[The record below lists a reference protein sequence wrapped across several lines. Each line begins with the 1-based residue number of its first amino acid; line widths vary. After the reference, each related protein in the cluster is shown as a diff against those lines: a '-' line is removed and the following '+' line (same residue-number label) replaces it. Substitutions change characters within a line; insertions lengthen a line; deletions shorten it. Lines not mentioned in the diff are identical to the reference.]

1 MFRLRLCVLSLF
13 VVCSAAHAS
22 ARTDL
27 LAHLNA
33 IKSFQANFTQA
44 RFVGGQ
50 KQVNTGKVW
59 IQKPEK
65 FKWQV
70 LTPNKQLLISN
81 GVTLYQ
87 VDPLLHQAIKH
98 QVKTLGATPMQLL
111 SGQAVKVLSGFNVI
125 FKKGVYGLIPK
136 TKQSVIQGMALSFKN
151 QQLAVLDFKN
161 ALGQTTV
168 IHFNDVK
175 QNQPIAP
182 STFVFHAPKGMLI
195 VE

>member
-1 MFRLRLCVLSLF
+1 
-13 VVCSAAHAS
+13 
-22 ARTDL
+22 
-27 LAHLNA
+27 
-33 IKSFQANFTQA
+33 
-44 RFVGGQ
+44 
-50 KQVNTGKVW
+50 
-59 IQKPEK
+59 
-65 FKWQV
+65 
-70 LTPNKQLLISN
+70 
-81 GVTLYQ
+81 
-87 VDPLLHQAIKH
+87 
-98 QVKTLGATPMQLL
+98 MQLL